1 MSRAYYSDNKFE
13 IQTRRLYN
21 DLATGK
27 RKNITQATIAKY
39 HVKFDDDGKVIIPK
53 EFLPSAK
60 IIVEPTQPIDLT
72 VKAPDEVH
80 LVPKVM
86 YKGPVTTKQVQDYI
100 KSPQF
105 NEDRKTN
112 GEKQLSTSSITQYAT
127 GAAILIKLGLVKS
140 KTEDIMPIIS
150 DAPRVIAAL
159 QARDITQST
168 LNKDLHSCYNLCKN
182 IPMVRDQ
189 VPKSITQEYGKLLGA
204 GKVLNTNQ
212 KYDELQAKPVYKWP
226 DIVKNIDSTFGKD
239 SIQSLYFHVY
249 EEVPIRGELKR
260 IPINPTSHEGNYLI
274 IDKKKA
280 VIHLKKYKTQASY
293 GNKEYTLTPSLTKM
307 VKASLKKEPRDMLFP
322 IEGPLSHWLEETLDK
337 AGYPNFP
344 FGPQTTQPDRAKL
357 HIGLRHTFAAYANSD
372 LNKGAFPSGHKLASL
387 MLHELQQSLTAYTN
401 KQFFSEEDRMRDAPH
416 HTPKPT
422 RTGGAE
428 KIRAKKKSRV
438 TQEEEEEEEDEEDE
452 EVIRPSR
459 PRKAPTPNFV

>member
-1 MSRAYYSDNKFE
+1 
-13 IQTRRLYN
+13 
-21 DLATGK
+21 
-27 RKNITQATIAKY
+27 
-39 HVKFDDDGKVIIPK
+39 VIIPK
-53 EFLPSAK
+53 EFLPSAHV
-60 IIVEPTQPIDLT
+60 IVEPTQPIDLT

-80 LVPKVM
+80 LVPKIM
-86 YKGPVTTKQVQDYI
+86 YQGPVTTSQVQEYI

-112 GEKQLSTSSITQYAT
+112 GEKQLTASSITQYAT

-140 KTEDIMPIIS
+140 KTEDIMPIIK

-159 QARDITQST
+159 QAREKKQST

-189 VPKSITQEYGKLLGA
+189 VSKSITQEYGKLLGE
-204 GKVLNTNQ
+204 GKKENTNT

-226 DIVKNIDSTFGKD
+226 DIVKNIDSTFGKG

-249 EEVPIRGELKR
+249 EEVPIRGELKS
-260 IPINPTSHEGNYLI
+260 IPINPKSEEGNYLI
-274 IDKKKA
+274 LDKKTA
-280 VIHLKKYKTQASY
+280 VIHLKNYKTQASY
-293 GNKEYTLTPSLTKM
+293 GNKEYTLTPTLTKM
-307 VKASLKKEPRDMLFP
+307 VQASLKKEPRDVLFP

-344 FGPQTTQPDRAKL
+344 FGPETTQADKAKL
-357 HIGLRHTFAAYANSD
+357 HTGLRHTFAAYANSE
-372 LNKGAFPSGHKLASL
+372 LNKGGKFPSGHKLASL

-401 KQFFSEEDRMRDAPH
+401 KQFFSDEDRAKHHKEAPPKPKRQPKKSEDDAP
-416 HTPKPT
+416 
-422 RTGGAE
+422 
-428 KIRAKKKSRV
+428 KIRTKKKSSDESN
-438 TQEEEEEEEDEEDE
+438 EEE

-459 PRKAPTPNFV
+459 PRKPPPPNFV